1 MAATKPIANT
11 AELLER
17 YYLTD
22 HFPHLWCPGCG
33 IGSTSAA
40 FMRAFDRV
48 GLNRDQTVMVN
59 GIGCS
64 GRVGAYLDFD
74 VIKGTHGRSLAFAT
88 GVKLWRPELTVV
100 AMMGDGD
107 SSAIGGNH
115 LIHAARRNIQ
125 IVTVVFNNQTYGMTG
140 GQYSP
145 TTGEGDAA
153 STAPFGNIERPFD
166 LCKLVAAAGGTF
178 VARGTAYH
186 IRQLTTIFEHAL
198 RHHGFAFVEV
208 VSQCPMY
215 YGRYN
220 KMGGP
225 AEMLRWQ
232 RDHTITLKQAEKL
245 RPEQMAD
252 RFLIGE
258 LVNEQR
264 PEYTAEYLKVVER
277 AQAAWAQKEGA
288 R

>member
-1 MAATKPIANT
+1 MAAPAANT

-22 HFPHLWCPGCG
+22 RFPHLWCPGCG
-33 IGSTSAA
+33 IGTAAGA
-40 FMRAFDRV
+40 FMRAFDRL
-48 GLNRDQTVMVN
+48 GLDRDQTVMVN

-88 GVKLWRPELTVV
+88 GIKLWRPELTVV

-115 LIHAARRNIQ
+115 LIHAARRNIG
-125 IVTVVFNNQTYGMTG
+125 VVAVVFNNSTYGMTG

-145 TTGEGDAA
+145 TTGAGEAA
-153 STAPFGNIERPFD
+153 STAPFGNIEPPFD

-178 VARGTAYH
+178 VARGAVYH
-186 IRQLTTIFEHAL
+186 IRQLQTIFEHAL
-198 RHHGFAFVEV
+198 QHRGFAFVEV
-208 VSQCPMY
+208 ISQCPLY

-220 KMGGP
+220 KQGGP
-225 AEMLRWQ
+225 VEMLRWQ
-232 RDHTITLKQAEKL
+232 REHTINARAAARLS
-245 RPEQMAD
+245 PEEIGG
-252 RFLIGE
+252 RILVGE
-258 LVNEQR
+258 LVSEQR
-264 PEYTAEYLKVVER
+264 PEFTEEYLKVIER
-277 AQAAWAQKEGA
+277 AQARKEG
-288 R
+288 RT